1 MTQIYMTSPD
11 WIKALL
17 VVLPFL
23 TLYAT
28 ARLFRRPEVVPAPAQ
43 QARSVLLDMPAAAAP
58 SPLAIPLATASTLD
72 DSPGEDC
79 LTDDPARQGASP

>member
-1 MTQIYMTSPD
+1 MTQIYMTYPD

-17 VVLPFL
+17 VILPFL

-28 ARLFRRPEVVPAPAQ
+28 ARLFRRPQVVPAPTP
-43 QARSVLLDMPAAAAP
+43 QAGRVLLDMPAAGHP
-58 SPLAIPLATASTLD
+58 SPLALPLAAASTLD